1 MRGVEM
7 HLAFRVLVVT
17 IVCCAALGGCST
29 ATDITV
35 YGDGDVSCPELG
47 ASDESM
53 PVGTVTYE
61 SSDDGLVV
69 EIELTDAEPNW
80 VYYVEV
86 LDREFCDTD
95 VPLLRADNA
104 NDLLATDGS
113 GSGSI
118 TLLVEDVDSG
128 SLEVL
133 VDIISAL
140 DPGPADERLREMA
153 PTNFTEVDI
162 P

>member
-1 MRGVEM
+1 MRGVDVQSG
-7 HLAFRVLVVT
+7 FRVLVVT
-17 IVCCAALGGCST
+17 SVCFAVLSGCST
-29 ATDITV
+29 GSDVTV

-53 PVGTVTYE
+53 PVGRVTYE
-61 SSDDGLVV
+61 PSDEGLVV

-86 LDREFCDTD
+86 LDRQFCDTN
-95 VPLLRADNA
+95 VPLLRGDGLNE
-104 NDLLATDGS
+104 LLATDES
-113 GSGSI
+113 GSGAV

-128 SLEVL
+128 LLEVQ
-133 VDIISAL
+133 VDIVSAL
-140 DPGPADERLREMA
+140 VSDPADERLREMA
-153 PTNFTEVDI
+153 PTNYTEVDI

>member
-1 MRGVEM
+1 MQS
-7 HLAFRVLVVT
+7 AFRVLVAA
-17 IVCCAALGGCST
+17 IVLCAVLSGCST
-29 ATDITV
+29 GSEVTV
-35 YGDGDVSCPELG
+35 YGDGEVSCPELG

-61 SSDDGLVV
+61 PSDKGLVV

-104 NDLLATDGS
+104 PDLLATDES
-113 GSGSI
+113 GAGTV

-128 SLEVL
+128 SLEVQ

-140 DPGPADERLREMA
+140 NPGPTDERLREMA
-153 PTNFTEVDI
+153 PTNFTEVDM